1 MIFFSCFFDVLIMQT
16 LPINSY
22 FIVANLDENKFL
34 SVILIGL
41 LLDIMYHKPLINV
54 IILVTLYLLLK
65 FFSISKKHNLTKNII
80 VYLLY
85 YNSTFFLFG
94 HSTNY
99 FLNLIIG
106 LILQI
111 FYIKI
116 SKLLLK

>member
-41 LLDIMYHKPLINV
+41 LL
-54 IILVTLYLLLK
+54 
-65 FFSISKKHNLTKNII
+65 
-80 VYLLY
+80 
-85 YNSTFFLFG
+85 
-94 HSTNY
+94 
-99 FLNLIIG
+99 NLIIG

-111 FYIKI
+111 FYLKI